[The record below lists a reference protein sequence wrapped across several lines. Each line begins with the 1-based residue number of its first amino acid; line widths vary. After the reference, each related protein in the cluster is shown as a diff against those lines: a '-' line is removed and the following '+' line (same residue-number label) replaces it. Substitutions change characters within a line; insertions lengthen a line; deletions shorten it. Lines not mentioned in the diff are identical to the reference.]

1 MKDSTISPAGII
13 LTALL
18 IFILLK
24 LFVFDIMVVQGH
36 SMEPTLRPGEF
47 IIVSRCA
54 YGLLIPFVNRYIV
67 TWAYPRRDDLVVF
80 ISPENEKIIVK
91 RCVAIG
97 GDFFDISNEY
107 LSVGERQYPYQHPD
121 GIAETF
127 IHTVVPDNTILVLG
141 DNPPQSVDSRMF
153 GFVPLSRVIGSVMCF
168 L

>member
-80 ISPENEKIIVK
+80 ISPENKK
-91 RCVAIG
+91 MCCNRRR
-97 GDFFDISNEY
+97 FFRY
-107 LSVGERQYPYQHPD
+107 
-121 GIAETF
+121 
-127 IHTVVPDNTILVLG
+127 
-141 DNPPQSVDSRMF
+141 
-153 GFVPLSRVIGSVMCF
+153 
-168 L
+168 